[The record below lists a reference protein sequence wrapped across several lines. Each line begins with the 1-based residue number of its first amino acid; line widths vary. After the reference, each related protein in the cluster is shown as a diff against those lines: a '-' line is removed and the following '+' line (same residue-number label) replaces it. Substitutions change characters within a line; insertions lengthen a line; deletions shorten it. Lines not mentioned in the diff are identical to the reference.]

1 MQTPSQ
7 VYLSASDR
15 VAALVRSLDDDRLS
29 TTVPAC
35 PEWTVK
41 ELVAHLTGVA
51 SDSLNANVAEMGKAN
66 WTQSQVDARKDKPL
80 EDILSEWQG
89 VTEQIAKALDD
100 LHPTLSSALIGDLVT
115 HEHDL
120 RNAVQNRDER
130 DGDGVV
136 ISTGFYAR
144 NFGKRLKD
152 AGLPTLIVDT
162 GEHQWTAGREE
173 PVGKVQAPLFEM
185 LRGLTGR
192 RTTDEVKAFDWSV
205 DAAPYIEVF
214 SMYPVT
220 QHSLNE

>member
-1 MQTPSQ
+1 METASQ
-7 VYLSASDR
+7 AYSGAFAR
-15 VAALVRSLDDDRLS
+15 VSELVGGLDDEHLNR
-29 TTVPAC
+29 TVPAC

-41 ELVAHLTGVA
+41 ELVAHVTGVA
-51 SDSLNANVAEMGKAN
+51 ADSLSANVTEMGKAN
-66 WTQSQVDARKDKPL
+66 WTQSQVDARKDQTL
-80 EDILSEWQG
+80 EDILGEWAG
-89 VTEQIAKALDD
+89 ITEQITAALDD

-120 RNAVQNRDER
+120 RNAVGNRDAR
-130 DGDGVV
+130 DTDGVV

-144 NFGKRLKD
+144 YFGKRLKD
-152 AGLPTLIVDT
+152 ARLPTLIVDT

-173 PVGKVQAPLFEM
+173 PAGKVAAPLFEM

-192 RTTDEVKAFDWSV
+192 RTTDEVKTFDWSV

>member
-1 MQTPSQ
+1 MQSPSQ
-7 VYLSASDR
+7 AYTAAFDR
-15 VAALVRSLDDDRLS
+15 VAGLVRALDDDLLG

-41 ELVAHLTGVA
+41 ELVAHVAGVA
-51 SDSLNANVAEMGKAN
+51 ADSLSANVAEMGKAN
-66 WTQSQVDARKDKPL
+66 WTQSQVDARKDKSL
-80 EDILSEWQG
+80 KDILAEWQG
-89 VTEQIAKALDD
+89 VTQQIAQALDD
-100 LHPTLSSALIGDLVT
+100 LHPALAAALIGDLVT

-120 RNAVQNRDER
+120 RNAVGNRDER
-130 DGDGVV
+130 DTDGVV
-136 ISTGFYAR
+136 IAAGFYAR

-173 PVGKVQAPLFEM
+173 PSGKVEAPLFEM

>member
-1 MQTPSQ
+1 MQSPSQ
-7 VYLSASDR
+7 AYLSGFDR
-15 VAALVRSLDDDRLS
+15 VAGLVRSLDDDQLARI
-29 TTVPAC
+29 VPAC

-51 SDSLNANVAEMGKAN
+51 ADSLNANVAEMGKAD

-80 EDILSEWQG
+80 EDILAEWQG
-89 VTEQIAKALDD
+89 VTEVIAKALDD

-120 RNAVQNRDER
+120 RNAVDNRDER
-130 DGDGVV
+130 DCDGVV

-144 NFGKRLKD
+144 YFGKRLKD

-162 GEHQWTAGREE
+162 GEHKWTAGREV
-173 PVGKVQAPLFEM
+173 PAGKVQAPLFEM

-205 DAAPYIEVF
+205 DAAPYLEVF
-214 SMYPVT
+214 SMYPVA